1 MGILDLA
8 RKDLDLFMS
17 SARNF
22 SVKITITNPSTGQS
36 AELIGLHSKHWFK
49 VDYESG
55 IVVDTR
61 NAHVSITTAELIRQY
76 FDFYNSKNEIYIKG
90 FIIKVADSSGIE
102 KEYKI
107 TAQFPDETTGVIVCM
122 LGDYV
127 PNTTAL

>member
-8 RKDLDLFMS
+8 RKDLDLFIS
-17 SARNF
+17 SAKNF
-22 SVKITITNPSTGQS
+22 SVKITITNTSTGET

-55 IVVDTR
+55 IIVDTR
-61 NAHVSITTAELIRQY
+61 NAHISISTAELIRQY
-76 FDFYNSKNEIYIKG
+76 FNFYNSKKEIYIKG

-102 KEYKI
+102 KDYKI
-107 TAQFPDETTGVIVCM
+107 TAQYPDETTGVIVCM

-127 PNTTAL
+127 PNIPAL